1 MKKKEVFVLSQIV
14 NKYQRVLASDALQDS
29 IYLQINVMKMI
40 QIVLPIME
48 IDVKDVLK
56 DIN

>member
-40 QIVLPIME
+40 QTVLPIME
-48 IDVKDVLK
+48 IDVKDALK

>member
-40 QIVLPIME
+40 QIVQPIME
-48 IDVKDVLK
+48 IDVKDALK